1 MPQKLTVAVA
11 QASTQCTLAAT
22 LAALERVTR
31 HAAARGVHLILF
43 PEAYLGGYPRTCD
56 FGTAVGTRGAHGRDQ
71 FLEYFHAAVDLG
83 DTPTGAGDDWVNR
96 RLPLPRGKEYRGDG
110 TREALEKIS
119 RETGVFIVCGVI
131 ERAGGSLY
139 CSAIYVDPRDG
150 ALGKRRKVMPTA
162 SERLIWAQGSP
173 STLKAVTTELNGVR
187 LTIGAAICWEN
198 YMPMLRQSL
207 YSQNVNLYLAPTADA
222 RDTWL
227 PLMRT
232 VAGEGR
238 TFVLSAN
245 QCVRRRELPGWITAN
260 SQDKHN
266 GDEYICRGGSC
277 IVGPLGEVLSEPI
290 WEVSTDDV
298 TDANDPN
305 DPAMAAALSITEI
318 DVEDCERGRLD
329 LDVAGSYSRNDSF
342 KLTVDGLDL
351 NPPPC
356 SQPRPCTNCVQ
367 AEAACV
373 PSQRPARK
381 SRVNPEYARVLEER
395 IIELESQQ
403 RGTAHHALGLGTTS
417 GLSKADMQP
426 TESPEP
432 PRTRMTRALTAED
445 ATSPAFRLSS
455 HIPGDAESTQ
465 AGSTPSV
472 TILPPVVQGSPYPG
486 FLPGT
491 NYEMEIPSQTQD
503 ELIQTFL
510 QRVNPRYPFLH
521 EGTFIAWYE
530 SWKESRN
537 LGVPLPPQ
545 EQWKAFFIK
554 MALAVSLLIA
564 PRVSPRDMK
573 VSQALYS
580 SATSSLD
587 AVFAC
592 LDPVLHAQ
600 AYLLCTLHAL
610 HSPSSQ
616 TVLTMIAA
624 AVRCCVVAQLHLSEV
639 EHRPQELLWERQ
651 IRRRVF
657 WSAYA
662 IDRLV
667 SWVYHVPCTLVDED
681 IQVEPFANM
690 NDHEIKEWQVRAD
703 RLEPD
708 ASTPRRTQ
716 VSSALHLI
724 RGRRIQSRI
733 LSIMMRAD
741 YDQRLAESHQ
751 WRLHML
757 EVLDEWKAQLEPHSD
772 PLSKGYTS
780 EGWVGMLYN
789 YTVLLLYRPTKA
801 NMSDLVMEHCIRA
814 CTDIALTFWK
824 YLKSRQT
831 AQLWPGLLS
840 QFGIGITLLYCL
852 WVVPPS
858 QQSIETQSPKIG
870 PAIRTCSVILA
881 VLSERWTE
889 AEPLRDIFDLLADSI
904 PVYWSHDGEARR
916 ISTSSAKTIQEYL
929 PRVTAIVI
937 NKEIM
942 RMLHEMATEEYP
954 WAAGGTVNMGDWS
967 SNDVH
972 SAQDCPLCLGTRAH
986 RADLP
991 SVSFDATNLWP
1002 GFDNDTDHS
1011 LPALSG
1017 EYSLFPGLLGSIEF

>member
-11 QASTQCTLAAT
+11 QASTQSTLAAT

-56 FGTAVGTRGAHGRDQ
+56 FGTAVGVRGAHGRDQ

-96 RLPLPRGKEYRGDG
+96 RLPLPRDKEYRGDG

-260 SQDKHN
+260 SQDKHD
-266 GDEYICRGGSC
+266 GDEYVCRGGSC
-277 IVGPLGEVLSEPI
+277 IVGPLGEVLSDPI

-298 TDANDPN
+298 TDASDPN

-318 DVEDCERGRLD
+318 DMEDCERGRLD

-351 NPPPC
+351 NPPPL
-356 SQPRPCTNCVQ
+356 
-367 AEAACV
+367 
-373 PSQRPARK
+373 
-381 SRVNPEYARVLEER
+381 YARALEER

-403 RGTAHHALGLGTTS
+403 GGSTDPTLEPGPTPGLRKT
-417 GLSKADMQP
+417 DVHP
-426 TESPEP
+426 TKSLEP
-432 PRTRMTRALTAED
+432 PQRRITRAQTEE
-445 ATSPAFRLSS
+445 ATFPAIRLLS
-455 HIPGDAESTQ
+455 HGPGDGEGTQ
-465 AGSTPSV
+465 AGSTPSI
-472 TILPPVVQGSPYPG
+472 TILPPLHTPQSGS
-486 FLPGT
+486 LEGT
-491 NYEMEIPSQTQD
+491 NYETEILPQTQD
-503 ELIQTFL
+503 ELIQIFL
-510 QRVNPRYPFLH
+510 KRVNPRYPFLH
-521 EGTFIAWYE
+521 EETFIAWYDA
-530 SWKESRN
+530 WKASRN
-537 LGVPLPPQ
+537 LGVPLPPE

-564 PRVSPRDMK
+564 PRVSTRDMK

-580 SATSSLD
+580 SAASSLD

-616 TVLTMIAA
+616 TVLTMISA
-624 AVRCCVVAQLHLSEV
+624 AVRCCVIAQLHLSAV
-639 EHRPQELLWERQ
+639 EHQPQELLCERQ
-651 IRRRVF
+651 MRRRVF

-667 SWVYHVPCTLVDED
+667 SWVYHVPCSLVDED

-690 NDHEIKEWQVRAD
+690 NDDEIKEWQARAD
-703 RLEPD
+703 RPD
-708 ASTPRRTQ
+708 LDESTPRRTQ

-741 YDQRLAESHQ
+741 YDQRFAGSHQ

-757 EVLDEWKAQLEPHSD
+757 EVLNDWKAQLEPHSD

-801 NMSDLVMEHCIRA
+801 KMSGLVMEHCIRA

-858 QQSIETQSPKIG
+858 HRSVEIQSPKIG
-870 PAIRTCSVILA
+870 TAIRTCSVILA

-889 AEPLRDIFDLLADSI
+889 AEPLRDIFDLLADGI
-904 PVYWSHDGEARR
+904 PVYWSPDNGEASR
-916 ISTSSAKTIQEYL
+916 ISASSADTIQGYL

-937 NKEIM
+937 NKDIM
-942 RMLHEMATEEYP
+942 RMLIEMTTEDYP
-954 WAAGGTVNMGDWS
+954 WAAGRPVNGGNWS
-967 SNDVH
+967 SSDVH
-972 SAQDCPLCLGTRAH
+972 NAHECPLCWGTRAD

-991 SVSFDATNLWP
+991 SVGFDAGILWP
-1002 GFDNDTDHS
+1002 GFDHRTDDDS
-1011 LPALSG
+1011 FAVFAEESP
-1017 EYSLFPGLLGSIEF
+1017 LFPGLLGSIEF